1 MSVGQKVKKGERLIM
16 MEAMKMQTSIN
27 APCDGHVA
35 ELSVKFADNVDIK
48 DLLVKMKA

>member
-1 MSVGQKVKKGERLIM
+1 

-35 ELSVKFADNVDIK
+35 ELAVKFADNVDIN
-48 DLLVKMKA
+48 DLLLKMKA